1 MTDTAVLQL
10 LRRATLQAP
19 TLLVL
24 DENTAPLPGNPFA
37 GVQVLSNR
45 LDICAQAQAQGWPAS
60 FSDFGFDNIAPAG
73 CTQALYRISK
83 EKRVVEHVLQSLW
96 SLLPVGGELLC
107 CGYKNEGIKTFAK
120 RAQAAWHCEPALTR
134 GDLHLHFY
142 HFVKRESSAEPL
154 NTADYHALLPIAE
167 LNGQVVQSK
176 PGIFAWDR
184 FDAGSCFLL
193 EYLRSFL
200 QEPASTRLDTADKS
214 ALDLGCGYGLLAMT
228 LLQAGCRRVVATDNN
243 AAAIRACT
251 ANLEQHRGST
261 EVEVVAADCGE
272 GIEERFDLILCNP
285 PFHQGFDVE
294 QDLTDR
300 FLQATRRLLQPKG
313 RALFVVNSFIPL
325 ERKAASHFEQVALL
339 ADNHHFK
346 LVVLS
351 KPLRRPRL

>member
-10 LRRATLQAP
+10 LRKADPQAP

-24 DENTAPLPGNPFA
+24 DENSAPLPRNPFA
-37 GVQVLSNR
+37 AAQVLSNR
-45 LDICAQAQAQGWPAS
+45 LDICAQAQAQGWPAQ
-60 FSDFGFDNIAPAG
+60 FSDFVFDAAAPEG
-73 CTQALYRISK
+73 CTQVLYRISK

-96 SLLPVGGELLC
+96 ALLPVGGELLC

-120 RAQAAWHCEPALTR
+120 RAQAAWNCEPALTR
-134 GDLHLHFY
+134 SDLHLHFY

-154 NTADYHALLPIAE
+154 NDADYHALLPIAE
-167 LNGQVVQSK
+167 LNEQVVQSK

-200 QEPASTRLDTADKS
+200 QEPASTKLDTADKS

-251 ANLEQHRGST
+251 ANLEQHCGSA
-261 EVEVVAADCGE
+261 EVAVIAADCGE
-272 GIEERFDLILCNP
+272 GIDEHFDLILCNP

-300 FLQATRRLLQPKG
+300 FLQAARRLLQPKG

-325 ERKAASHFEQVALL
+325 ERKAAAHFEQVVLL

-351 KPLRRPRL
+351 KPLRRSR